1 MVNYGIVKSN
11 ERPQEIEITASK
23 VFLASD
29 ILQYTEEIEP
39 GQVVSG
45 YQYNYIEYTK
55 DEYLSHITE
64 ENAQTIKQLQEE
76 LQATKILLGVE

>member
-29 ILQYTEEIEP
+29 ILEYTEEIEP
-39 GQVVSG
+39 GQVISG
-45 YQYNYIEYTK
+45 Y
-55 DEYLSHITE
+55 HIMTR
-64 ENAQTIKQLQEE
+64 A
-76 LQATKILLGVE
+76 